1 MGGQIDPQ
9 RLPISGL
16 HVPSIQEGDLTDHSE
31 RPRNQPETPHTSEA
45 IGGSARFRKRD
56 SGVVPKAT
64 PSLSQALGYLTS
76 AKGDEIAAAMALAL
90 DRNQAEGQ
98 ERDPDEQEVHHALF
112 LLRRARGLSAPSYDL
127 LRWQLKRRVA

>member
-1 MGGQIDPQ
+1 MK
-9 RLPISGL
+9 
-16 HVPSIQEGDLTDHSE
+16 EGELTDHADRS
-31 RPRNQPETPHTSEA
+31 RNQPKTPHSLEV
-45 IGGSARFRKRD
+45 IDSAGRLRKGD
-56 SGVVPKAT
+56 SGVPPAT
-64 PSLSQALGYLTS
+64 PSLSQALRYITS

-127 LRWQLKRRVA
+127 LRWQLRRRVA